1 MAFDDF
7 EDSFNSRAR
16 DSFNTSTTNN
26 ANLNVGLDNVGNT
39 DNSQVDSGNA
49 VFDVDNSATFD
60 SHDVVTETETRIED
74 SYNTYEDNSVVDA
87 SDTWVRDSYNQW
99 TDASTNDSNN
109 SFSWTSTDDHSIQV
123 GNRDYNTGFGNI
135 NVGGGAGGAGGAGG
149 GDVFLDGR
157 ATIVDQSVNQNID
170 AFAVDQ
176 ASASNAIVASGDG
189 AIAAGDNV
197 SIRQSLDDSTTII
210 GGGDVNMGNTTTV
223 DMVVDSYNVEEDFSQ
238 TTDASQEWEIR
249 DSFNDYSDNYEA
261 TNSFNDEIAISSE
274 NDWDIDANVIWDSSA
289 AIIVDGSD
297 VDLPPA

>member
-1 MAFDDF
+1 M
-7 EDSFNSRAR
+7 
-16 DSFNTSTTNN
+16 
-26 ANLNVGLDNVGNT
+26 
-39 DNSQVDSGNA
+39 
-49 VFDVDNSATFD
+49 
-60 SHDVVTETETRIED
+60 
-74 SYNTYEDNSVVDA
+74 
-87 SDTWVRDSYNQW
+87 
-99 TDASTNDSNN
+99 
-109 SFSWTSTDDHSIQV
+109 
-123 GNRDYNTGFGNI
+123 
-135 NVGGGAGGAGGAGG
+135 
-149 GDVFLDGR
+149 
-157 ATIVDQSVNQNID
+157 NQNID